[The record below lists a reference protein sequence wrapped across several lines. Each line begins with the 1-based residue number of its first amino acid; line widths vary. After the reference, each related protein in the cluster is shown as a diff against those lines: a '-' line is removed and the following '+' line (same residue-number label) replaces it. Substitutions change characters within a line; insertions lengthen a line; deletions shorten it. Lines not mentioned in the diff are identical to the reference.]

1 MKKIWISPFG
11 IDIPTLVV
19 LMVVSTIKSLLIADN
34 FLPRLSSDTK
44 LNGKGKNGGWISLA
58 FFIALE
64 KAKLEPFFR
73 EEDDVFCVMNS
84 CSVFVPPLNQHER
97 GLAYYYFLDFSDLP
111 FLAFWRGQLYSVTC
125 FWSKL

>member
-44 LNGKGKNGGWISLA
+44 LNGKGKNGG
-58 FFIALE
+58 
-64 KAKLEPFFR
+64 
-73 EEDDVFCVMNS
+73 
-84 CSVFVPPLNQHER
+84 
-97 GLAYYYFLDFSDLP
+97 
-111 FLAFWRGQLYSVTC
+111 
-125 FWSKL
+125 